1 MSCDRSL
8 VPFAWSPAI
17 ELVQS
22 PPLVR
27 VRVRPPPTPDDAS
40 LPALL
45 LRATARDTDKMG
57 FLSMVC
63 TVESSH
69 HLKLR
74 VQQIMFVR
82 PTRQAT
88 ARCPHEAGQALVHRN
103 EMNEQQRPGA
113 LVLFPRS

>member
-74 VQQIMFVR
+74 VQQIMLVR
-82 PTRQAT
+82 A
-88 ARCPHEAGQALVHRN
+88 ADAAGD
-103 EMNEQQRPGA
+103 GC
-113 LVLFPRS
+113 

>member
-22 PPLVR
+22 PPLVLVR

-40 LPALL
+40 LPASL

-63 TVESSH
+63 TVESS
-69 HLKLR
+69 
-74 VQQIMFVR
+74 
-82 PTRQAT
+82 
-88 ARCPHEAGQALVHRN
+88 
-103 EMNEQQRPGA
+103 
-113 LVLFPRS
+113 RS